1 MAKDGTY
8 RGGARVGAGRPH
20 KPLEEKV
27 ADGDIKVDEIDT
39 YLPEPIEEL
48 TPEEMPS
55 IDEYL
60 TANQRNG
67 KPLGAKEIYISIFK
81 WVKSLGCEKKVS
93 LKLLEQYAMDRAR
106 WIQCENAIS
115 EYGFLGKH
123 PTTGA
128 AMQSP
133 YVEMLLKF
141 EKAMNSIYF
150 LIRQEVR
157 EYCMSGFIEY
167 TPEDAIYNDILD

>member
-8 RGGARVGAGRPH
+8 RGGARIGAGRPH

-27 ADGDIKVDEIDT
+27 ADGDIKVDETDT

-48 TPEEMPS
+48 TPEEMPP

-141 EKAMNSIYF
+141 EKAMNSTYF

>member
-1 MAKDGTY
+1 MAKDGSY
-8 RGGARVGAGRPH
+8 RGGARIGAGRPR

-27 ADGDIKVDEIDT
+27 ADGEIKVDEIDT

-48 TPEEMPS
+48 TPEEMPP

-60 TANQRNG
+60 TANQKNG

-81 WVKSLGCEKKVS
+81 WVKSLGCENKVS

-141 EKAMNSIYF
+141 EKAMNSTYF

-157 EYCMSGFIEY
+157 EYCVSGFIEY

>member
-8 RGGARVGAGRPH
+8 RGGARIGAGRPH

-27 ADGDIKVDEIDT
+27 ADGDIKASEVNEM
-39 YLPEPIEEL
+39 LPEPITEL
-48 TPEEMPS
+48 TATDMPP

-60 TANQRNG
+60 IANQRNG
-67 KPLGAKEIYISIFK
+67 KPLGAKEIYLEIFK
-81 WVKSLGCEKKVS
+81 WVKSLGCEKKIS

-141 EKAMNSIYF
+141 EKAMNSTYF

-157 EYCMSGFIEY
+157 EYCLSGFIEY
-167 TPEDAIYNDILD
+167 TPEDAIYSDILD

>member
-8 RGGARVGAGRPH
+8 RGGARIGAGRPH

-27 ADGDIKVDEIDT
+27 ADGDIKVSEINE
-39 YLPEPIEEL
+39 LVPEPITEL
-48 TPEEMPS
+48 DATEMPP

-60 TANQRNG
+60 IANQRNG
-67 KPLGAKEIYISIFK
+67 KPLGAKEIYISIYK

-141 EKAMNSIYF
+141 EKAMNSTYF

-157 EYCMSGFIEY
+157 EYCVSGFIEY